1 MRIYRL
7 ASELQFK
14 DHLLD
19 SYSGQSNMRLIAE
32 RDGKVCGGIDY
43 VVFGDEI
50 SVSMIEVDESER
62 RKGVGTALLKEL
74 QRLYPD
80 NHLEMGWFTEDG
92 AKLWNSIPK
101 KIIKNDEYYNLS
113 NEKENLLK
121 RQKMLTD
128 YMNKW
133 FESGGNDGKRETMIA
148 TGDELNEISD
158 RLDEID
164 HLLRDMK
171 SEQVFLS

>member
-7 ASELQFK
+7 ASELVFK
-14 DHLLD
+14 DYLVD
-19 SYSGQSNMRLIAE
+19 SYSGQSNMKLIAE

-43 VVFGDEI
+43 VIFGDEI

-80 NHLEMGWFTEDG
+80 THLEMGWFTEDG

-101 KIIKNDEYYNLS
+101 KIIKNEEYYNLS
-113 NEKENLLK
+113 NERDNLLE
-121 RQKMLTD
+121 RQTMLTD
-128 YMNKW
+128 HMNKW
-133 FESGGNDGKRETMIA
+133 FESGDDDKRENILQI
-148 TGDELNEISD
+148 GDTLNEISD
-158 RLDEID
+158 RLEYID
-164 HLLRDMK
+164 KLLYDMK
-171 SEQVFLS
+171 SQKVFLK